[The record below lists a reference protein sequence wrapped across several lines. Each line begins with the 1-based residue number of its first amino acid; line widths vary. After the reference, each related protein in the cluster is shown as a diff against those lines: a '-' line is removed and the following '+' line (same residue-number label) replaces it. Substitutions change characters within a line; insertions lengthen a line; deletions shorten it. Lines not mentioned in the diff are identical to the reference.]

1 MIRSSPTTC
10 TTCGSSL
17 DATVD
22 GLCPTCL
29 LQFGWRGFG
38 AEIGNQP
45 ASAPPA
51 RQRVGEYELR
61 GEIARGGMGVVYRAR
76 QIGLERD
83 VALKMILVGH
93 WASEAQV
100 QRFRLEA
107 QASARL
113 EHPNIVPVYDFG
125 EHEGWHYFSLKLIE
139 GEDLARQLRA
149 GLWPATNLP
158 EQQHIARLVQTVA
171 AAVHFAHQRGILH
184 RDLKP
189 TNILIDRAGT
199 PYLTDFGLAKLIEE
213 TSDLT
218 HTSAVIGTP
227 AYMAPE
233 QAAGRTDDVTVAA
246 DVYSLG
252 AVLYEL
258 LTGQP
263 PHQARTPLETIRQ
276 VIEAK
281 IVPPQKSNSALA
293 ADLATICR
301 KCLHREPAAR
311 YSSAREL
318 ADDLDRWVRGEPIH
332 ARPVST
338 WERAGYWARRN
349 PLPAALL
356 AGIGLLLIGT
366 AIISTTLAVRM
377 REARD
382 EARLNAAENLR
393 RLVELHTATGVR
405 LVQAGDPLQ
414 ALPWL
419 VEALRLDVGKAA
431 REHPHRTRIASLL
444 AQSPTLEAMIF
455 HERIIQHAAFS
466 PDGRLVATAS
476 YDGTVRV
483 TETDSGR
490 EVCPPLPHT
499 NALLGVTYLYFV
511 AFSPD
516 GQRLVSACN
525 HEAQVWDLAT
535 GRRALPPLSHTNQ
548 VRVAQFSPD
557 GTKLLTGGLDGWARI
572 WKAATGE
579 LISELPH
586 ERGVLVAA
594 WSSDGKTIATG
605 GRDQC
610 VRLWDAQSG
619 ALRSEPLRHE
629 RALTH
634 LAFSPDGRYLL
645 AASREEK
652 VRIYDAATGRLTTAL
667 EAGTSVHWASFS
679 PDGQSVLASGADGFA
694 RLWQWP
700 TAQSPT
706 RFEHPGES
714 VVWTGWSADGQRFL
728 TAGPNQVQVWNFAT
742 GERLGPPLG
751 HNHTIC
757 HAELSSDGRRVLTG
771 CLDGTGRVWAVPE
784 LGSQTEVAAKSC
796 GPFNPFALSRNAA
809 GAFQL
814 WDALTGQFVSG
825 ALPLMRLPEMVS
837 YSDTTRR
844 LAVLDEGQVR
854 LFDGAVTPPAELAA
868 WSVAAGCKLHLS
880 PDGETLFL
888 SQQINSAL
896 VSARDGVVLQPLPH
910 PNQVRHVAFHP
921 DGIRL
926 LTVCDDRA
934 VRLWDRQTGELL
946 APPMWHTD
954 IPVFAAFSPDGQLAM
969 TTGYDGAVRLWNFA
983 TGEPAVPPLHHV
995 GLVYYAAFNSDGR
1008 LLVTFNDQG
1017 ARVWDWAKGRAL
1029 TAPLPA
1035 PLAVQHLD
1043 FTPDSRHLLMV
1054 LADRSPLYW
1063 ELPSG
1068 LPLTW
1073 PGRSSIGTELA
1084 SLRGLEKLPIERR
1097 SVAELQEVI
1106 RLITGYEIHDESGLV
1121 PVDAARLRQTWEAH
1135 AR

>member
-1 MIRSSPTTC
+1 MIRTSSKTC

-22 GLCPTCL
+22 GLCPACL

-38 AEIGNQP
+38 AETGKQST
-45 ASAPPA
+45 SAPPG
-51 RQRVGEYELR
+51 RQRVGDYELL

-76 QIGLERD
+76 QIGLERE

-93 WASEAQV
+93 WASAAQV

-113 EHPNIVPVYDFG
+113 EHPNIVPIYDFS

-149 GLWPATNLP
+149 GRWPATNLP
-158 EQQHIARLVQTVA
+158 EQQNIARLVQTVA
-171 AAVHFAHQRGILH
+171 TAVHFAHQRGILH

-233 QAAGRTDDVTVAA
+233 QAAGRAEDVTVAA

-276 VIEAK
+276 VVEQE
-281 IVPPQKSNSALA
+281 IVPPQKLNPALA

-301 KCLHREPAAR
+301 KCLRREPAAR
-311 YSSAREL
+311 YSSEREL
-318 ADDLDRWVRGEPIH
+318 ADDLNRWLRGEPIQ
-332 ARPVST
+332 ARPVSSV
-338 WERAGYWARRN
+338 ERLGYWTRRN
-349 PLPAALL
+349 PLPAGLL

-366 AIISTTLAVRM
+366 AVISTTLAVRM
-377 REARD
+377 RAARD
-382 EARLNAAENLR
+382 EAQLNASENLR
-393 RLVELHTATGVR
+393 RLVELHTTTGVR
-405 LVQAGDPLQ
+405 LAQAGNALQ

-419 VEALRLDVGKAA
+419 VEALRLDAGTVA

-444 AQSPTLEAMIF
+444 AQSPALEAMIF
-455 HERIIQHAAFS
+455 HERIIQHATFS

-490 EVCPPLPHT
+490 EVCPPLRHT

-511 AFSPD
+511 AFSPE

-535 GRRALPPLSHTNQ
+535 GQRALPPLLHTNQ

-557 GTKLLTGGLDGWARI
+557 GNRILTAGLDDAARL
-572 WKAATGE
+572 WDAATGE
-579 LISELPH
+579 MIFELPH

-594 WSSDGKTIATG
+594 WSSDGNTIATG
-605 GRDQC
+605 GRDFR
-610 VRLWDAQSG
+610 VRLWDARSG
-619 ALRSEPLRHE
+619 ALRSEPLPHE
-629 RALTH
+629 RAPTH
-634 LAFSPDGRYLL
+634 LAFSPDGRHLL
-645 AASREEK
+645 ATSRENQIQ
-652 VRIYDAATGRLTTAL
+652 IYDVATGGLAVAL
-667 EAGTSVHWASFS
+667 EAGTAVHWARFS

-694 RLWQWP
+694 RLWRWT

-706 RFEHPGES
+706 RFEHAGES
-714 VVWTGWSADGQRFL
+714 VVWTGWAADGKRFL
-728 TAGPNQVQVWNFAT
+728 TAGPNQVQVWNSQT

-751 HNHTIC
+751 HNQTIC
-757 HAELSSDGRRVLTG
+757 HAELSPDGRRVLTG
-771 CLDGTGRVWAVPE
+771 GLDGTGRVWSVPE
-784 LGSQTEVAAKSC
+784 LMPPVAVADKSC
-796 GPFNPFALSRNAA
+796 GPFNRFALSRNAT
-809 GAFQL
+809 GEFQL
-814 WDALTGQFVSG
+814 WDALTGQFIGG
-825 ALPLMRLPEMVS
+825 ALPLTRLPEMVS
-837 YSDTTRR
+837 SSDPTRR
-844 LAVLDEGQVR
+844 LAVLDDVQVR
-854 LFDGAVTPPAELAA
+854 LFDVAVIPPVELAA
-868 WSVAAGCKLHLS
+868 WPVAAGCKLHLS

-888 SQQINSAL
+888 SQQLNTAL
-896 VSARDGVVLQPLPH
+896 VRARDGALLLPLPH
-910 PNQVRHVAFHP
+910 PNQVRFAAFHP
-921 DGIRL
+921 DGTRL

-946 APPMWHTD
+946 VPPMWHTD
-954 IPVFAAFSPDGQLAM
+954 IPVFAAFSPDGQLAV
-969 TTGYDGAVRLWNFA
+969 TTGYDGAARLWHLA
-983 TGEPAVPPLHHV
+983 TGTPAVPPLHHV
-995 GLVYYAAFNSDGR
+995 GLVYCAAFSADGR

-1035 PLAVQHLD
+1035 PLPVQHLD
-1043 FTPDSRHLLMV
+1043 FTPDARHLMMV

-1068 LPLTW
+1068 LPLTL
-1073 PGRSSIGTELA
+1073 PGRSGVGPGWA
-1084 SLRGLEKLPIERR
+1084 GRRGVEKLPVESR
-1097 SVAELQEVI
+1097 SVAELQEII

-1121 PVDAARLRQTWEAH
+1121 PVDAARLRQTWEAR